1 MSLKELRIGNFK
13 SGSNTFSNRIK
24 LRWKLEIFSDCRV
37 HYTHTYTHLYSINRD
52 RSKGSKDAL
61 CKKWSISVRH
71 KWYIT
76 IELSIIHIYVA
87 RFAQCRIFRAP
98 PLARGFSPLAG
109 LIYAAHAAPR
119 YPTHVSGMTV
129 QVVEIQ
135 AWYFV
140 SRPSVN
146 IARPRKICE
155 ITSQP
160 CHGWMGYGIT
170 SNSGRDIFQD
180 EQDSSLR
187 AIFDSRDG
195 RFLFYFFIVSDDS
208 VIDQISILFHSSFV
222 SFCVYCITN
231 RWNFY
236 ITS

>member
-1 MSLKELRIGNFK
+1 MHHH
-13 SGSNTFSNRIK
+13 
-24 LRWKLEIFSDCRV
+24 RV
-37 HYTHTYTHLYSINRD
+37 IYYT
-52 RSKGSKDAL
+52 
-61 CKKWSISVRH
+61 
-71 KWYIT
+71 YIRCT
-76 IELSIIHIYVA
+76 
-87 RFAQCRIFRAP
+87 FRAMSDFP
-98 PLARGFSPLAG
+98 RSSSRERILATCW

-180 EQDSSLR
+180 EEDSSL
-187 AIFDSRDG
+187 RDG
-195 RFLFYFFIVSDDS
+195 RFLFYFFRLRQQCYRRNMDI
-208 VIDQISILFHSSFV
+208 ISLIFHLILCTLFNELLEFL
-222 SFCVYCITN
+222 Y
-231 RWNFY
+231 
-236 ITS
+236 

>member
-1 MSLKELRIGNFK
+1 MK
-13 SGSNTFSNRIK
+13 
-24 LRWKLEIFSDCRV
+24 
-37 HYTHTYTHLYSINRD
+37 YSQIVLISNRD
-52 RSKGSKDAL
+52 RSKDSKDVL
-61 CKKWSISVRH
+61 CKKWSISVWR
-71 KWYIT
+71 KWCIT
-76 IELSIIHIYVA
+76 IELSIIHIYIA

-98 PLARGFSPLAG
+98 HLARGFSPLAG

-180 EQDSSLR
+180 EEDSSL
-187 AIFDSRDG
+187 RDG
-195 RFLFYFFIVSDDS
+195 RFLFYFFRLRQQCYRRNMDI
-208 VIDQISILFHSSFV
+208 ISLIFHLILCTLFNESLEFL
-222 SFCVYCITN
+222 Y
-231 RWNFY
+231 
-236 ITS
+236 

>member
-1 MSLKELRIGNFK
+1 MLLDQSR
-13 SGSNTFSNRIK
+13 
-24 LRWKLEIFSDCRV
+24 
-37 HYTHTYTHLYSINRD
+37 SIQGFQD
-52 RSKGSKDAL
+52 VL
-61 CKKWSISVRH
+61 CKRWSISVWR

-76 IELSIIHIYVA
+76 IELSIIHIYVAWCA

-119 YPTHVSGMTV
+119 HPTHVSGMTV

-180 EQDSSLR
+180 GEDSFFR
-187 AIFDSRDG
+187 VIFDRREMLD
-195 RFLFYFFIVSDDS
+195 
-208 VIDQISILFHSSFV
+208 ILFLYRFREQCYRWDMDIFTYLSFD
-222 SFCVYCITN
+222 FVYIL
-231 RWNFY
+231 
-236 ITS
+236 